1 MAIEVI
7 SCSAIELA
15 FGKICGSAEVP
26 VHCTS
31 FTFHPRTQVFTL
43 HAALFGKRRSF
54 HVRVLLL
61 QLEDPS
67 CWPRLELVNRK
78 LVTCD

>member
-15 FGKICGSAEVP
+15 FGKSCGSAEVP

-31 FTFHPRTQVFTL
+31 FTFHPRTQVLTL

-54 HVRVLLL
+54 HVYC
-61 QLEDPS
+61 
-67 CWPRLELVNRK
+67 CWSWRILPGHAWNW
-78 LVTCD
+78 